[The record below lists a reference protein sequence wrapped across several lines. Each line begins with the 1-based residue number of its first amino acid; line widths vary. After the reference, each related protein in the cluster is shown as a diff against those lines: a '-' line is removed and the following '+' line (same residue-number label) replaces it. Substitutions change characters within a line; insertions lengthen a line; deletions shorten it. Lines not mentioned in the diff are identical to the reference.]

1 VDQLAVVIVDPFIV
15 EKDRL
20 VAVGAIGLVGL
31 AVPTSW
37 GDAVTVQDVTALGGH
52 AVVEIDGVVVEPA
65 AADAL
70 TPVIA
75 VGRGDTSVTSDT
87 FFSIRIKIGLRYARQ
102 RCLRCLRCQLL
113 AVSAGFRRDTLGGH
127 LIF

>member
-1 VDQLAVVIVDPFIV
+1 MDQLAVVIVDPIIV

-31 AVPTSW
+31 AIQS
-37 GDAVTVQDVTALGGH
+37 GRADAAMVVQDTTVHREH
-52 AVVEIDGVVVEPA
+52 AVGGIDSVLAEPA

-75 VGRGDTSVTSDT
+75 VGRGDTSDT
-87 FFSIRIKIGLRYARQ
+87 FFINTRAQRRRHALMYARITS
-102 RCLRCLRCQLL
+102 LRCLACPPL
-113 AVSAGFRRDTLGGH
+113 AISAGFRRDT
-127 LIF
+127 